1 MHLFSLILHIRLQ
14 FNNTVYHALVSINT
28 AYYPSAVKTIVHQAL
43 KKFKTVPCHAFFQF
57 STRSSFAQYTS
68 TS

>member
-14 FNNTVYHALVSINT
+14 FNNTVYHALVLINT

-43 KKFKTVPCHAFFQF
+43 KKFKTVPCRAFF
-57 STRSSFAQYTS
+57 SV
-68 TS
+68 